1 MKKSVFQKEN
11 FQKSDVGKK
20 ENPNVYVCLES
31 VCVLLQCSY
40 FTVVFQIYC
49 PPPACL

>member
-1 MKKSVFQKEN
+1 MKKSVFQKEKLK
-11 FQKSDVGKK
+11 KSDVGKK